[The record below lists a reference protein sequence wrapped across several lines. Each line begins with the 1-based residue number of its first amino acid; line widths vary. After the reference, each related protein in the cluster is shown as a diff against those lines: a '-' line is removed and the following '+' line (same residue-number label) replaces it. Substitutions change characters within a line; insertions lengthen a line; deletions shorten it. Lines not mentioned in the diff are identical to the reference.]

1 MGRPRIDTNEPSA
14 VDRIYEAYWK
24 LLEDNMVKDITI
36 SMVSATA
43 GCNRGTFY
51 YHFKDMDE
59 LLYRIIEKDLMGSED
74 ESYAHL
80 IFRMLATPS
89 SELLLEQV
97 ENKMTRHLF
106 LLASRGGMEIVGSKI
121 KEIVRNMWQSILC
134 EDGRELSFESLL
146 MIEYS
151 VSGLISLILM
161 VYRMRER
168 GYELPESIDMEA
180 LQQVAR
186 IQIVRLARCEGVDPA
201 EVLLR
206 LQMYDK
212 FLKSGA

>member
-97 ENKMTRHLF
+97 ESKMTRHLF
-106 LLASRGGMEIVGSKI
+106 LLASQGGMEIVGSKI

-186 IQIVRLARCEGVDPA
+186 IQIVRLARCESVDPA

>member
-97 ENKMTRHLF
+97 ESKMTRHLF
-106 LLASRGGMEIVGSKI
+106 LLASQGGMEIVGSKI

-161 VYRMRER
+161 VYRMREH

-186 IQIVRLARCEGVDPA
+186 IQIVRLARCESVDPA

>member
-59 LLYRIIEKDLMGSED
+59 LLYRIIEKDLMGNDD

-89 SELLLEQV
+89 SELLLAQV
-97 ENKMTRHLF
+97 ENKMTRHLY
-106 LLASRGGMEIVGSKI
+106 LLASQGGMDIVDSKI
-121 KEIVRNMWQSILC
+121 KEIVRNMWRGILC
-134 EDGRELSFESLL
+134 EDGRELSFESLM

-151 VSGLISLILM
+151 VSGLVSLVLM

-168 GYELPESIDMEA
+168 GYEIPESIDMEA

-186 IQIVRLARCEGVDPA
+186 IQIVRLARCENVEPSA
-201 EVLLR
+201 ILLR

-212 FLKSGA
+212 FLKSDA

>member
-14 VDRIYEAYWK
+14 VDRIYEAYWR

-36 SMVSATA
+36 SMVSSAA

-51 YHFKDMDE
+51 YHFKDMDD
-59 LLYRIIEKDLMGSED
+59 LLYRVIEKDLMGSED

-89 SELLLEQV
+89 SELLLAQV
-97 ENKMTRHLF
+97 ENKMTRHLY
-106 LLASRGGMEIVGSKI
+106 LLASQGGMEIVSGKI
-121 KEIVRNMWQSILC
+121 KEIIRNMWKSILC
-134 EDGRELSFESLL
+134 EEGHELSFESLL
-146 MIEYS
+146 LIEYS
-151 VSGLISLILM
+151 VSGLLSIILM
-161 VYRMRER
+161 VCSMKDR
-168 GYELPESIDMEA
+168 GCDVPESIDMDA

-186 IQIVRLARCEGVDPA
+186 IQIVRLARFEGVEPS
-201 EVLLR
+201 EILLR

>member
-51 YHFKDMDE
+51 YHFKDMDD
-59 LLYRIIEKDLMGSED
+59 LLYRVIEKDLMGSED

-89 SELLLEQV
+89 SELLLAQV
-97 ENKMTRHLF
+97 ENKMTRHLY
-106 LLASRGGMEIVGSKI
+106 LLASQGGMEIVSSKI
-121 KEIVRNMWQSILC
+121 KEIIRNMWKDILC
-134 EDGRELSFESLL
+134 EEGHELSFESLL

-151 VSGLISLILM
+151 VSGLISIILM
-161 VYRMRER
+161 VCRMKDQGCEI
-168 GYELPESIDMEA
+168 PESIDVDA

-186 IQIVRLARCEGVDPA
+186 IQIVRLARFEDVDPS
-201 EVLLR
+201 EILMR